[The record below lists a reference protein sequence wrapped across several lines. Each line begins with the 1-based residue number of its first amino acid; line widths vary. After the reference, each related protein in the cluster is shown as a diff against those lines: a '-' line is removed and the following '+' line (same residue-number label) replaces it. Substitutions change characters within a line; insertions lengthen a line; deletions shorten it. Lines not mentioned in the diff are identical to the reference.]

1 MQSSWSRSRGGHEG
15 AQRSGATS
23 TTKKNGAEG
32 TGDVW
37 LGEEEALG
45 SHHCSLPVPRR
56 AYRQEE
62 SGFSC
67 GQIVIRQ
74 RGMALNLEGKFRC

>member
-1 MQSSWSRSRGGHEG
+1 MHKGLEPPPLQKKMGPRELGMFGLEKRRLWGAIIVAFQCQGG
-15 AQRSGATS
+15 T
-23 TTKKNGAEG
+23 
-32 TGDVW
+32 
-37 LGEEEALG
+37 
-45 SHHCSLPVPRR
+45 
-56 AYRQEE
+56 YRQEE